1 MKLTRIP
8 LKERL
13 ERIRSGYAGDEKYD
27 MAVIIRF
34 ANIPIA
40 DYLAA
45 FPLGYEE
52 LLYCLQIGE
61 EEARHMTY
69 QDVAR
74 RVEKCY
80 DSEENMHRAAKA
92 LEILAMPF
100 NRCHEEIERRQCHE

>member
-27 MAVIIRF
+27 ISVIIRF

-40 DYLAA
+40 DYLGA
-45 FPLGYEE
+45 FPEE
-52 LLYCLQIGE
+52 YGMLLRCLRIRPE
-61 EEARHMTY
+61 DASHMTY
-69 QDVAR
+69 RDVAK
-74 RVEKCY
+74 RVEEYY
-80 DSEENMHRAAKA
+80 DSGEDMRRAVRA

-100 NRCHEEIERRQCHE
+100 NRCYEERRRQYHE